1 MVTLPL
7 RIRRARAVARI
18 TQSELARR
26 LDVKRSAVSQWES
39 AHGTTPNV
47 AHLIRIAVETGVAF
61 EWLATGRGP
70 VRLDHEQ
77 SDEVVVLKD
86 FAQDALESR
95 GLQALSRLSRPKKQV
110 AVTIIE
116 LLSGVIAPTGE
127 DARMP

>member
-70 VRLDHEQ
+70 LHLDHDPSGEA
-77 SDEVVVLKD
+77 VVLKD

-95 GLQALSRLSRPKKQV
+95 GLHALSRLSRPKKQV

-116 LLSGVIAPTGE
+116 LLSGVVAPAGE
-127 DARMP
+127 DARAL

>member
-26 LDVKRSAVSQWES
+26 LDVKRSAVRQWES

-70 VRLDHEQ
+70 RHLDHDPSGEA
-77 SDEVVVLKD
+77 VVLKD

-95 GLQALSRLSRPKKQV
+95 GLLALSRLSRPKKQV

-116 LLSGVIAPTGE
+116 LLSGVVTPAGG
-127 DARMP
+127 DARVP

>member
-7 RIRRARAVARI
+7 RIRRARAIARI

-70 VRLDHEQ
+70 VRPDHDASGEA
-77 SDEVVVLKD
+77 VVLKD

-95 GLQALSRLSRPKKQV
+95 GLLALGRLSRAKKQV

-116 LLSGVIAPTGE
+116 LLSGIVAPAGD
-127 DARMP
+127 DARAP